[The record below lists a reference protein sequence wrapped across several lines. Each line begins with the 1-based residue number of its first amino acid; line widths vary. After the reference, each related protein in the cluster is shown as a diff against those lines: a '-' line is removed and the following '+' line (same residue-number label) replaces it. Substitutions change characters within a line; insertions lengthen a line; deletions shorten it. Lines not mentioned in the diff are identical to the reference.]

1 VIETWLTL
9 AATLI
14 LLSLGLAL
22 WLVWRGPTQADRMM
36 AAQLAGTSGVGVVVL
51 LAPLSGWAAL
61 DVALVLA
68 LLAALA
74 AVAFVKAASADGRGD
89 PEEQDVDLDALVRG
103 DQQEPGPRND
113 G

>member
-1 VIETWLTL
+1 MIETWLNL

-14 LLSLGLAL
+14 LVSLGLAL
-22 WLVWRGPTQADRMM
+22 WMVWRGPGRADRMM
-36 AAQLAGTSGVGVVVL
+36 AAQLAGSSGVGVVVL

-74 AVAFVKAASADGRGD
+74 AVAFVKAASADGLGD
-89 PEEQDVDLDALVRG
+89 PEEEEVDPDALA
-103 DQQEPGPRND
+103 PRDAGKRAGND
-113 G
+113 A

>member
-1 VIETWLTL
+1 MIQTAFEL

-22 WLVWRGPTQADRMM
+22 WLVWRGPGRVDRMM
-36 AAQLAGTSGVGVVVL
+36 AAQLAGSSGVGVVVL
-51 LAPLSGWAAL
+51 LASLSGWAAL

-74 AVAFVKAASADGRGD
+74 ALAFVKAASADGLGD
-89 PEEQDVDLDALVRG
+89 PEEQDVDLDRLAARDSEAG
-103 DQQEPGPRND
+103 RDA
-113 G
+113 

>member
-1 VIETWLTL
+1 MIETGLTL
-9 AATLI
+9 AATVI
-14 LLSLGLAL
+14 LLSLGFAL
-22 WLVWRGPTQADRMM
+22 LLVWRGPTRADRMM

-51 LAPLSGWAAL
+51 LAPTSGWPAL

-74 AVAFVKAASADGRGD
+74 AVAFVKSASADGLGD
-89 PEEQDVDLDALVRG
+89 PEEEEVDLDALVERRG
-103 DQQEPGPRND
+103 EGGRDHD